1 MALTDKQWKQR
12 LAKVKDWEGVKK
24 QADEQGGTVPDGRYR
39 AKVDTAEL
47 TESQSSGR
55 EQINL
60 FSEITEEGDY
70 AGQRIGIFLGLDEEK
85 SLPWTIAALRRTG
98 YKIVE
103 PEDIVDAVKSL
114 NDDQPEI
121 TIRVKNGFGNL
132 EGSFQK
138 VGEDTFEGDEE
149 PEAVGEVEEPAEEEE
164 VEQEVVVTEAE
175 EEAQVEIGS
184 DVSFEWKGE
193 TLEGKVKEIN
203 EAEGKLKISSGGK
216 VYPVKA
222 ENVTLLVAEAPAE
235 EEEVE
240 EDVQEDPEE
249 EPVEEEKPAKKKVSK
264 PVAKKPVAK
273 PAAKKV
279 TRKK

>member
-1 MALTDKQWKQR
+1 MALTDKQWKAK

-24 QADEQGGTVPDGRYR
+24 QADEQGGSVPDGRYR
-39 AKVDTAEL
+39 AKVNTAEL

-70 AGQRIGIFLGLDEEK
+70 AGQNIGCFLGLDEEK
-85 SLPWTIAALRRTG
+85 SLPWTIAALRRCG

-103 PEDIVDAVKSL
+103 PEDVVDAVKSL
-114 NDDQPEI
+114 NDDQPEVI
-121 TIRVKNGFGNL
+121 IRVKNGFGNL
-132 EGSFQK
+132 EGSFEK
-138 VGEDTFEGDEE
+138 VGEDDDEQ
-149 PEAVGEVEEPAEEEE
+149 PEAVGEVEEPVEEEE
-164 VEQEVVVTEAE
+164 VQEEEVVEEAAE
-175 EEAQVEIGS
+175 EEAAVEIGS
-184 DVSFEWKGE
+184 DVSFDWKGE

-222 ENVTLLVAEAPAE
+222 ENVTLLVAEIAA

-264 PVAKKPVAK
+264 PVTKKPAPK

-279 TRKK
+279 VKKK

>member
-1 MALTDKQWKQR
+1 MALTDKQWKAK
-12 LAKVKDWEGVKK
+12 LAKVKDWEGVVK
-24 QADEQGGTVPDGRYR
+24 QADEQGGSVPDGRYR

-70 AGQRIGIFLGLDEEK
+70 AGQKIGCFLGLDEEK
-85 SLPWTIAALRRTG
+85 SLPWTIAALRRCG
-98 YKIVE
+98 YTIAE
-103 PEDIVDAVKSL
+103 PEDVVDAVKSL
-114 NDDQPEI
+114 NDDQPEV

-132 EGSFQK
+132 EGLFQK
-138 VGEDTFEGDEE
+138 VGEDDIGEEEQPEG
-149 PEAVGEVEEPAEEEE
+149 VGEVEEPAEEEVQEE
-164 VEQEVVVTEAE
+164 VAEEPVE

-184 DVSFEWKGE
+184 DVSFDWKGE
-193 TLEGKVKEIN
+193 TLEGKVKEIL

-222 ENVTLLVAEAPAE
+222 ENVTLLVAEEAPVE
-235 EEEVE
+235 EEEVV

-264 PVAKKPVAK
+264 PVTKKPVAK
-273 PAAKKV
+273 PAVKKV
-279 TRKK
+279 TKKK

>member
-1 MALTDKQWKQR
+1 MALTDKQWKAK

-70 AGQRIGIFLGLDEEK
+70 AGQKIGIFLGLDEEK

-98 YKIVE
+98 YKIEE
-103 PEDIVDAVKSL
+103 PEDVVDVVKSL

-121 TIRVKNGFGNL
+121 IIRVKNGFGNL
-132 EGSFQK
+132 EGLFEK
-138 VGEDTFEGDEE
+138 VGDNDDEQ
-149 PEAVGEVEEPAEEEE
+149 PEVVGEVEEPAEEEE
-164 VEQEVVVTEAE
+164 EVVVTEAE

-193 TLEGKVKEIN
+193 TLEGKVKEIL

-222 ENVTLLVAEAPAE
+222 ENVTLIVEEAPAE
-235 EEEVE
+235 D
-240 EDVQEDPEE
+240 DVQEDPEE
-249 EPVEEEKPAKKKVSK
+249 EPEEEEKPAKKKVSK
-264 PVAKKPVAK
+264 PVTKKPAPK
-273 PAAKKV
+273 APAKKV